1 VGIHRQGWLSQGEKQ
16 HTASCLASHPG
27 QTHQVGF
34 GFGHSP
40 GFEKVQTDTTL
51 FSFDLFEYLFD
62 SGGLD
67 LAQSAAPNGL
77 SDAFCGS
84 RRYSLPVIEAGLE
97 RGKSSSRIDVR
108 GILGQYGLYEHVNR
122 VSVRLPAASAVFLF
136 QELDDFFDSHWLKNI
151 MSEPLDAKVRSICGN
166 AGEWDKI
173 STSKRKTNM
182 TLVEKILAK
191 KAGKKTVK
199 PDQIVEVSVDR
210 AMIHDALGA
219 HTIARFRELGVKKV
233 WDPAKI
239 VVVLDHYVPNKDIDT
254 AKKCLNIKKFV
265 LEQGIENY
273 YEVGKG
279 GIAHQVLVEKGH
291 VLPGTI
297 LVAVD
302 SHTTTSGVMGAFATG
317 IGVDEMAVVFKTG
330 KLWERVP
337 GTIRI
342 NVEGKLKPPIMS
354 KDLMLLILKRL
365 GVSGALFKSLQ
376 YTGST
381 IGQMS
386 IESRMVLTNMAIES
400 GATNGIIE
408 PDQKTLDF
416 LKGRSSQPFEVIRGD
431 PDAEYAETLEF
442 DADDIKEPVVAVPSK
457 PSNAV
462 GVTEVEGTKIDQ
474 AFVGSCTNGRLE
486 DLRMA
491 ARILKGRKVDKFTK
505 VIVIPASQEV
515 LKAALAEGL
524 VTTFVEAGA
533 VVGPPTCGPCMEAHM
548 GILGP
553 GEVCISS
560 ANRNFQGRVGDVT
573 AKVYLASPA
582 TVAASALKGKISD
595 PREFF

>member
-1 VGIHRQGWLSQGEKQ
+1 VS
-16 HTASCLASHPG
+16 LAGPILL
-27 QTHQVGF
+27 
-34 GFGHSP
+34 
-40 GFEKVQTDTTL
+40 FEKLDHLVDEHWPKNTTL
-51 FSFDLFEYLFD
+51 PPSWANLW
-62 SGGLD
+62 SVC
-67 LAQSAAPNGL
+67 SN
-77 SDAFCGS
+77 
-84 RRYSLPVIEAGLE
+84 
-97 RGKSSSRIDVR
+97 
-108 GILGQYGLYEHVNR
+108 LGQ
-122 VSVRLPAASAVFLF
+122 
-136 QELDDFFDSHWLKNI
+136 
-151 MSEPLDAKVRSICGN
+151 
-166 AGEWDKI
+166 WDKI
-173 STSKRKTNM
+173 GTSKRKTTM

-191 KAGKKTVK
+191 KAGKKLVR
-199 PDQIVEVSVDR
+199 PDEIVEVSVDR

-219 HTIARFRELGVKKV
+219 HTIARFRELGVSKV
-233 WDPAKI
+233 WDPTRI
-239 VVVLDHYVPNKDIDT
+239 VVVLDHYVPAKDVDT

-265 LEQGIENY
+265 LEQGIDNY

-291 VLPGTI
+291 VLPGTT

-317 IGVDEMAVVFKTG
+317 IGVDEMAAVFKTG
-330 KLWERVP
+330 RLWERVP

-342 NVEGKLKPPIMS
+342 NVEGELKPPMMS

-376 YTGST
+376 YTGSA
-381 IGQMS
+381 IRQMS
-386 IESRMVLTNMAIES
+386 VESRMVLTNMAIES

-408 PDQKTLDF
+408 PDEKTVDF
-416 LKGRSSQPFEVIRGD
+416 LKARTSQPFEAIHSD
-431 PDAEYAETLEF
+431 PDAEYAETLDF
-442 DADDIKEPVVAVPSK
+442 AADEIKQPVVAVPSK

-486 DLRMA
+486 DLRIA

-515 LKAALAEGL
+515 YKAALAEGL
-524 VTTFVEAGA
+524 ITTFVEAGA

-560 ANRNFQGRVGDVT
+560 ANRNFQGRAGDVT
-573 AKVYLASPA
+573 AKIYLASPA

>member
-1 VGIHRQGWLSQGEKQ
+1 MSIFR
-16 HTASCLASHPG
+16 
-27 QTHQVGF
+27 
-34 GFGHSP
+34 
-40 GFEKVQTDTTL
+40 
-51 FSFDLFEYLFD
+51 
-62 SGGLD
+62 
-67 LAQSAAPNGL
+67 
-77 SDAFCGS
+77 
-84 RRYSLPVIEAGLE
+84 AGV
-97 RGKSSSRIDVR
+97 D
-108 GILGQYGLYEHVNR
+108 
-122 VSVRLPAASAVFLF
+122 
-136 QELDDFFDSHWLKNI
+136 
-151 MSEPLDAKVRSICGN
+151 
-166 AGEWDKI
+166 
-173 STSKRKTNM
+173 M

-191 KAGKKTVK
+191 KAGKKVVR

-219 HTIARFRELGVKKV
+219 HTIARFRELGVEKV
-233 WDPAKI
+233 WDPTRMI
-239 VVVLDHYVPNKDIDT
+239 VVLDHYVPNKDIDT

-291 VLPGTI
+291 VLPGTT

-317 IGVDEMAVVFKTG
+317 IGVDEMAVVFKAG

-342 NVEGKLKPPIMS
+342 NVEGKLKPPLMS
-354 KDLMLLILKRL
+354 KDLMLLILKKL
-365 GVSGALFKSLQ
+365 GISGALFKSLQ
-376 YTGST
+376 YTGSA
-381 IGQMS
+381 IRQMS
-386 IESRMVLTNMAIES
+386 IASRMVLTNMAIES

-408 PDQKTLDF
+408 PDWKTLEF
-416 LKGRSSQPFEVIRGD
+416 LKSRTGQPFAVIRSD
-431 PDAEYAETLEF
+431 PQAEYVETLEF
-442 DADDIKEPVVAVPSK
+442 QTDDIREPMVAVPPR

-462 GVTEVEGTKIDQ
+462 GVTEVEGTKVNQ
-474 AFVGSCTNGRLE
+474 AFIGSCTNGRLE

-491 ARILKGRKVDKFTK
+491 ARILKGRKVDRFTK

-515 LKAALAEGL
+515 LKGALAEGL
-524 VTTFVEAGA
+524 IATFVEAGA

-548 GILGP
+548 GVLGP

-573 AKVYLASPA
+573 AKIYLASPA
-582 TVAASALKGKISD
+582 TVAASALKGRISD

>member
-1 VGIHRQGWLSQGEKQ
+1 M
-16 HTASCLASHPG
+16 
-27 QTHQVGF
+27 
-34 GFGHSP
+34 
-40 GFEKVQTDTTL
+40 
-51 FSFDLFEYLFD
+51 
-62 SGGLD
+62 
-67 LAQSAAPNGL
+67 N
-77 SDAFCGS
+77 
-84 RRYSLPVIEAGLE
+84 
-97 RGKSSSRIDVR
+97 
-108 GILGQYGLYEHVNR
+108 
-122 VSVRLPAASAVFLF
+122 
-136 QELDDFFDSHWLKNI
+136 
-151 MSEPLDAKVRSICGN
+151 
-166 AGEWDKI
+166 
-173 STSKRKTNM
+173 
-182 TLVEKILAK
+182 LVEKILAR
-191 KAGKKTVK
+191 KAGKKAVR
-199 PDQIVEVSVDR
+199 PDEIVEVSVDL

-219 HTIARFRELGVKKV
+219 HTIAKFRELGVEKV
-233 WDPAKI
+233 WDPARI

-265 LEQGIENY
+265 FEQGIEDY

-297 LVAVD
+297 LVGVD
-302 SHTTTSGVMGAFATG
+302 SHTTTSGVVGAFATG

-330 KLWERVP
+330 RLWERVP

-342 NVEGKLKPPIMS
+342 NVEGKLVPPIVS
-354 KDLMLLILKRL
+354 KDLMLFVLRSL

-381 IGQMS
+381 ISEMS
-386 IESRMVLTNMAIES
+386 IEGRMVLTNMAIES

-408 PDQKTLDF
+408 PDQTLLDF
-416 LKGRSSQPFEVIRGD
+416 LKARTEHPFELIQSD

-442 DADDIKEPVVAVPSK
+442 QAEDIKEPMVAVPPK

-462 GVTEVEGTKIDQ
+462 GVTEVEGTRIDQ
-474 AFVGSCTNGRLE
+474 AFIGSCTNGRLE
-486 DLRMA
+486 DLRIA
-491 ARILKGRKVDKFTK
+491 ARILKDRKVEKFTK

-515 LKAALAEGL
+515 FKAALAEGL
-524 VTTFVEAGA
+524 IATFVEAGA

-553 GEVCISS
+553 GEVCLST

-573 AKVYLASPA
+573 AKIYLASPA